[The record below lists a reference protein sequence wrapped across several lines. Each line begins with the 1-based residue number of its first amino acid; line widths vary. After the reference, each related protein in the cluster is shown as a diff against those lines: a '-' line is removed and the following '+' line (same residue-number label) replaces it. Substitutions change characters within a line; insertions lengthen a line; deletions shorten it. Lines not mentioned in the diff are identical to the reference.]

1 MASRVQQAQSTRKY
15 HARRASFFP
24 IAKCLPLPNILHF
37 LLLQLLTS
45 FLCNSH
51 RCLLNATECPR
62 GGDENGRGRA
72 AACAKW
78 AHCSPSNSAPPHA
91 AATAATAD
99 TASAAAVSSPPLIS
113 AAAATDYA
121 AAADSAAAAADSAKA
136 VQVPPLPSR
145 PRGPPSAE
153 VGAAATAAGAV
164 VGCLCG
170 YRDVMSIE

>member
-1 MASRVQQAQSTRKY
+1 VQQAQSTRKY

-121 AAADSAAAAADSAKA
+121 AAADSAAAAAADSAEA

-164 VGCLCG
+164 VGCLVG
-170 YRDVMSIE
+170 TET

>member
-24 IAKCLPLPNILHF
+24 IAKCLPRPNTLHF

-51 RCLLNATECPR
+51 RCLLHATGCPS
-62 GGDENGRGRA
+62 GGDENDRGRA
-72 AACAKW
+72 ACAKR
-78 AHCSPSNSAPPHA
+78 AHCSPSRSAPPRT

-121 AAADSAAAAADSAKA
+121 AAADSAAAAAADSAEA

-164 VGCLCG
+164 VGCLVG
-170 YRDVMSIE
+170 TET

>member
-1 MASRVQQAQSTRKY
+1 MASCVQQAQSTRKY

>member
-1 MASRVQQAQSTRKY
+1 MQQAQSTRKY

-121 AAADSAAAAADSAKA
+121 AAADSAAAVAADSAEA